1 MPISNV
7 LMSPLMQT
15 AYQGL
20 FGNTG
25 AAVQGRPQQ
34 GQKKVAGRIA
44 GITAP
49 PQRTGSPPVQKP
61 PAAQPYLPSSV
72 YPYANQDANML
83 SSIYNTRTE
92 ADFNRDV
99 RALQTEAQVSRENS
113 KFKQGIDQ
121 ENLTYETDEKLR
133 GQKESANLTRQNNAW
148 DPQMQHARNVD
159 KANVFLSGV
168 DRDIQ
173 AQQGAASADLTK
185 AQTESIRRANNTFTS
200 TTTSGGGRPE
210 GGGSSS
216 SGGTNG
222 YGSYDGVNQN
232 LATLGRLAL
241 ESRVADQQNAVNSQ
255 DSDTRR
261 LATILQGSQSG
272 VRSYWG

>member
-1 MPISNV
+1 
-7 LMSPLMQT
+7 MQT

-133 GQKESANLTRQNNAW
+133 GQKESANLNRQNNAW

-173 AQQGAASADLTK
+173 AQQGAANTDLTK
-185 AQTESIRRANNTFTS
+185 AQTEAVRRANNTFSS
-200 TTTSGGGRPE
+200 TTQG
-210 GGGSSS
+210 GGGSSGNS
-216 SGGTNG
+216 GTNG

-241 ESRVADQQNAVNSQ
+241 ESRVADQNNAINSQ

-261 LATILQGSQSG
+261 LATILQGSQSS